1 MLIVCPSCASQ
12 YELDAAKLGP
22 EGRKVRCA
30 GCRTAWHVAPVPEFP
45 DAPSAEETQALLSE
59 EIEQA
64 AIIDAQVTALAA
76 ERSAT
81 AAAEDDG
88 PETPAMP
95 PRRRRAGRKG
105 TGAPNRTARA
115 RFAGLSAPVVLTL
128 SGLALAGLLVWQ
140 RELAVRGAPQLAV
153 LFERIGLPVNLRGL
167 SLSAVES
174 GLIDDGQGRFLIVE
188 GDVTNIT
195 RGKATVPPIEVSVRD
210 ASGMTLYR
218 WTTEPPRPKLEP
230 AELMRFRARLASP
243 PENGQSV
250 LVRFASTEPAALAST
265 R

>member
-30 GCRTAWHVAPVPEFP
+30 GCKTAWHVAPETAFPE
-45 DAPSAEETQALLSE
+45 APSAEETQALLNE
-59 EIEQA
+59 EIAQA

-76 ERSAT
+76 ERSA
-81 AAAEDDG
+81 AAEAEGDDQ
-88 PETPAMP
+88 PMPIAPPA
-95 PRRRRAGRKG
+95 RRRAGRKS
-105 TGAPNRTARA
+105 PKTAAKTVRA
-115 RFAGLSAPVVLTL
+115 RLAGLSAPVALTL
-128 SGLALAGLLVWQ
+128 AGVAVCGLLVWQ
-140 RELAVRGAPQLAV
+140 RERAVRGAPQLAA

-174 GLIDDGQGRFLIVE
+174 GLIDDGQGRFLVVE

-210 ASGMTLYR
+210 AGGRTLYR

-230 AELMRFRARLASP
+230 AELVRFRARLASP

-250 LVRFASTEPAALAST
+250 LVRFASQEPAAVAST